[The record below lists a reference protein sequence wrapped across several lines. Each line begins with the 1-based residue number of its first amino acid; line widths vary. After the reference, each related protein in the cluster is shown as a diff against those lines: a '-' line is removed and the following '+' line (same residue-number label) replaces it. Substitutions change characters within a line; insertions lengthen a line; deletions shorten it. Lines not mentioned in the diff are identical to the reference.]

1 MTEQERKDAYKRW
14 LQQSE
19 RLARITSEDRMESP
33 QERKRNIARALRDY
47 GYFCQRYLKHY
58 CECPNAGFHND
69 AARYMY
75 NNDNCHAVFKWPRA
89 MPRACIWISAYPCG

>member
-58 CECPNAGFHND
+58 CECPNAGFHNMVP
-69 AARYMY
+69 AKIASYTS
-75 NNDNCHAVFKWPRA
+75 VTSVP
-89 MPRACIWISAYPCG
+89 ITT